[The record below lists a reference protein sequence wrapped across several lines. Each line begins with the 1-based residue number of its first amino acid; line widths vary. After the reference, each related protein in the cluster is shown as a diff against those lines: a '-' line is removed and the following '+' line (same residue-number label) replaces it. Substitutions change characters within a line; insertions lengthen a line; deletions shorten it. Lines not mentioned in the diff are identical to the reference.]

1 MDEADDA
8 WREQLC
14 QERDCWAAD
23 QPQHIHC
30 VWGGWHIHIV
40 SDEGE
45 TVETVPPGR

>member
-1 MDEADDA
+1 VSDDDA

-14 QERDCWAAD
+14 QEPDCSYGD

-30 VWGGWHIHIV
+30 PWGGHHIHV
-40 SDEGE
+40 VNDQGE